1 MWDSINIIDV
11 SKFLFKCECGVDG
24 EYGEIENYE
33 LEEFLPSLLGKT
45 VEVSG
50 NAAAWS
56 ALSGGAIDLFYLVDR
71 MYSCFY
77 AVFDCCLINYTVSS
91 SQSYSWIF

>member
-50 NAAAWS
+50 NAAA
-56 ALSGGAIDLFYLVDR
+56 
-71 MYSCFY
+71 
-77 AVFDCCLINYTVSS
+77 
-91 SQSYSWIF
+91 